1 MKSYAKQARQPEILR
16 SSQKDIEC
24 TSQIHGH
31 LMEIVRFVIGN
42 NPNLIRINEITRQVS
57 SILYFGFAAMN
68 RIQTLGEEYTGILQ
82 LDQNTKNLPSKFL
95 QVLNIILEYS
105 GEAFLINFLK
115 HYEKKVTASVEMVD
129 EVKVIIQKFIIAVKF
144 SIPYIKALHRGFF
157 FLNSG
162 HFHFAKRLTGIQ
174 YVRVRFW
181 LDDQMSLSG
190 YKLLG
195 FITIL
200 QVLLSLIIK
209 YKEKVHEN
217 ELEMSLKTNKKL
229 QRATRENELNVK
241 RCVLCLEERRDL
253 SATLCGHLF
262 CWYCILEQ
270 LKFKMECPICRE
282 HLKQTH
288 VIFLQ
293 NYS

>member
-1 MKSYAKQARQPEILR
+1 MKTYAKQARQPEILR
-16 SSQKDIEC
+16 SSQKDAEC
-24 TSQIHGH
+24 TSLIHGH
-31 LMEIVRFVIGN
+31 LMEVVRFVIGN
-42 NPNLIRINEITRQVS
+42 NPNLIKINEITRQVS
-57 SILYFGFAAMN
+57 NILYFGFAAVN

-82 LDQNTKNLPSKFL
+82 LDQTSKNLPSKFL

-105 GEAFLINFLK
+105 GESFLLNFLS
-115 HYEKKVTASVEMVD
+115 HYEKKVLASTELVD
-129 EVKVIIQKFIIAVKF
+129 EAKDVIQKLISAVKF
-144 SIPYIKALHRGFF
+144 SIPYIKTLHRGFF

-162 HFHFAKRLTGIQ
+162 HLHFAKRVTGIQ

-200 QVLLSLIIK
+200 QVLLSLVIK
-209 YKEKVHEN
+209 YKEKVNERELELSLKANKQHNRPARRN
-217 ELEMSLKTNKKL
+217 ELDT
-229 QRATRENELNVK
+229 K

-253 SATLCGHLF
+253 TSTLCGHLF
-262 CWYCILEQ
+262 CWFCILEQ

-282 HLKQTH
+282 HLKPTH